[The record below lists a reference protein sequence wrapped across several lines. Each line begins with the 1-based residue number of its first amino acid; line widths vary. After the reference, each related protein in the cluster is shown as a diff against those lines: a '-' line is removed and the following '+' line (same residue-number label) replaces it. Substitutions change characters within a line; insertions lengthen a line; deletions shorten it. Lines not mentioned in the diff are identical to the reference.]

1 LSPNNRNPDENQE
14 EDNYYFIF
22 ILPDFRQD
30 SIFTNLH
37 NCFSRNIKAFFK
49 KREGG
54 IKMRKTKIGIKWLKG
69 ADRKM
74 NELREKVSGA
84 KRVRAKKLRK
94 FNGMQLN

>member
-1 LSPNNRNPDENQE
+1 
-14 EDNYYFIF
+14 
-22 ILPDFRQD
+22 
-30 SIFTNLH
+30 
-37 NCFSRNIKAFFK
+37 
-49 KREGG
+49 
-54 IKMRKTKIGIKWLKG
+54 MRKTKIGIKWLKG